1 MINSPPSPILRLD
14 TELYEGITL
23 PLFLYPIQNRAILF
37 RFFLASTVILSV
49 LAGLFPR
56 FPGDLS
62 IAKFVQAL
70 AIGRDE
76 AIFLDNA
83 MRSVSVIGSLPVVIT
98 TVITVGAIFC
108 LFRRWRE
115 GFLVWMVLIA
125 EGIVQG
131 IKAVIDRPRP
141 TEEFVRILEHSSSGS
156 FPSGHAFHGI
166 LFLGLLIILSSGIKP
181 TGLKIGVQ
189 SIFITVILLLG
200 LSRVYLG
207 AHWPSDVLGS
217 FLWAITAL
225 YVFEGFY
232 QKSRGRGNG
241 L

>member
-1 MINSPPSPILRLD
+1 M
-14 TELYEGITL
+14 
-23 PLFLYPIQNRAILF
+23 
-37 RFFLASTVILSV
+37 
-49 LAGLFPR
+49 
-56 FPGDLS
+56 
-62 IAKFVQAL
+62 K
-70 AIGRDE
+70 
-76 AIFLDNA
+76 
-83 MRSVSVIGSLPVVIT
+83 SVSIIGSSPVVIT
-98 TVITVGAIFC
+98 TVITVGIIFC
-108 LFRRWRE
+108 FFRRWRE

-166 LFLGLLIILSSGIKP
+166 LFLGLLIILSSGIKT
-181 TGLKIGVQ
+181 TGLKIGIQ
-189 SIFITVILLLG
+189 SISITVMLLLG

-207 AHWPSDVLGS
+207 THWPSDVLGS

-225 YVFEGFY
+225 YIFESFY
-232 QKSRGRGNG
+232 QKIRGRGNG

>member
-1 MINSPPSPILRLD
+1 MPLAPILRLD
-14 TELYEGITL
+14 TTRYEGITL
-23 PLFLYPIQNRAILF
+23 PLFLYPIQNKAILF
-37 RFFLASTVILSV
+37 RCFLASTVILSV
-49 LAGLFPR
+49 LAALFPR
-56 FPGDLS
+56 FPGDHS
-62 IAKFVQAL
+62 IAKLVQAL
-70 AIGRDE
+70 AIGQAE
-76 AIFLDNA
+76 AAFLDNA
-83 MRSVSVIGSLPVVIT
+83 MKSVSIIGSFPVVIT

-108 LFRRWRE
+108 FFRRWRE

-125 EGIVQG
+125 EGIVKG

-166 LFLGLLIILSSGIKP
+166 LFLGLLIILSAGIKT
-181 TGLKIGVQ
+181 TGLKIGVR
-189 SIFITVILLLG
+189 SIFITVMLLLG

-207 AHWPSDVLGS
+207 THWPSDVLGS

-225 YVFEGFY
+225 YIFESFY
-232 QKSRGRGNG
+232 QKIRGRDNG